1 MTVTR
6 KLQLLSVLVIMPKQA
21 KEQLKYKEFVRFK
34 LLQEFARDDFFSTYY
49 SRDKINS
56 SAPVTNAGPD
66 MKI

>member
-1 MTVTR
+1 
-6 KLQLLSVLVIMPKQA
+6 MPKQA
-21 KEQLKYKEFVRFK
+21 KEK
-34 LLQEFARDDFFSTYY
+34 LWISKIQTIVEFARDDFFSTYY